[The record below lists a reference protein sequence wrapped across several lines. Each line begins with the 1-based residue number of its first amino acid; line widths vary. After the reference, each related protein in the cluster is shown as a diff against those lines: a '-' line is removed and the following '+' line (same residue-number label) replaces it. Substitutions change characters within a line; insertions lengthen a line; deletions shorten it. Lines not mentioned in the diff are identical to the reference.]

1 MSEEKTFDSQ
11 QGPTRADDAQ
21 AGSEDEELKV
31 SDRRHWQQ
39 DDGEEAEPG
48 PVEPARPSILDEYNR
63 RAEEAEAKLQ
73 EYIEAFKR
81 HQADHEQVRERLTRD
96 VERKVE
102 LKFGE
107 LLGDLL
113 SMLDDLD
120 LSLSH
125 VRGVPG
131 AEPLAEGVVMARDR
145 FLNALQ
151 KHGVER
157 FSPDGEPFDP
167 NESEALRVDPVE
179 TAEDDQVVTETLKP
193 GYKLGQ
199 RVIRAAQVAVGR
211 HDA

>member
-11 QGPTRADDAQ
+11 QEPTRADDPQ
-21 AGSEDEELKV
+21 AGSEDEVIKV
-31 SDRRHWQQ
+31 ADRRHWKQ
-39 DDGEEAEPG
+39 DEGEEAEPG

-96 VERKVE
+96 VDRKVE

-131 AEPLAEGVVMARDR
+131 AEPLAEGA
-145 FLNALQ
+145 
-151 KHGVER
+151 
-157 FSPDGEPFDP
+157 
-167 NESEALRVDPVE
+167 VE